1 VVDSSAYESQYLL
14 TGGVTRGNARA
25 SVAERIR
32 RASQRTSHVL
42 SGRASYEHP
51 WLGVSLFAEGQSALS
66 PSRLEGTV
74 RVAPFDRVALLA
86 SASRTGGAKVS
97 RIFGQFDPTLFFSA
111 DGVLEPP
118 FPNAIG
124 GYDST
129 TVGRYGLAPRTNLR
143 AEAGVRLRDVWLSGG
158 VIRRGAT
165 TLLPAADFDTSYAR
179 PTSLRTEGTATAAT
193 AAIRGRLYKA
203 VNVDAWGIAWSD
215 TTGLYRPRYQAR
227 SELYIQTNLL
237 DRFPRGN
244 FGLLASLAHEYR
256 SNARFADADSV
267 VRTALGFRSVT
278 FKLEIRI
285 QTAVVSYQFRN
296 LLQESYA
303 QVPGFRLP
311 RQTQFYGVRWEFWN

>member
-1 VVDSSAYESQYLL
+1 
-14 TGGVTRGNARA
+14 
-25 SVAERIR
+25 
-32 RASQRTSHVL
+32 
-42 SGRASYEHP
+42 
-51 WLGVSLFAEGQSALS
+51 
-66 PSRLEGTV
+66 
-74 RVAPFDRVALLA
+74 
-86 SASRTGGAKVS
+86 
-97 RIFGQFDPTLFFSA
+97 
-111 DGVLEPP
+111 
-118 FPNAIG
+118 
-124 GYDST
+124 
-129 TVGRYGLAPRTNLR
+129 
-143 AEAGVRLRDVWLSGG
+143 VRLRDVWVSGG

-179 PTSLRTEGTATAAT
+179 PTSMRTEGAATAAT

-203 VNVDAWGIAWSD
+203 INVDAWGVAWTD
-215 TTGLYRPRYQAR
+215 TTGLYRPRYQTR

-237 DRFPRGN
+237 DKFPRGN

-267 VRTALGFRSVT
+267 TRTALGYRSVT

-311 RQTQFYGVRWEFWN
+311 RQTQFYGVRWDFWN